1 MGPAP
6 SFGGGP
12 ASCGARAHGSR
23 HGPVV
28 GWGVTFEEIRQDP
41 RARRYVLASAA
52 LGAFT
57 ATVMATSVN
66 VALPSLVSAFEAP
79 FALVQWVVLSYL
91 LATATL
97 LPIVGRLADM
107 FGKRKLFLAGFVTF
121 GVGSLLCGL
130 APDVIWLIVFRS
142 IQGIGSSVLQ
152 ALGLAII
159 TDVFPAHE
167 RGRAIGI
174 NGAVLST
181 GIVLGPTLG
190 GFLVE
195 LGWPWVFL
203 FGVPVAVIGW
213 LLGHRFV
220 PPYDPGERQ
229 RFDLSGAVTLGV
241 ALAALSLALTVGQGR
256 GFTDSWILA
265 AFGLSLAALVVF
277 VFIER
282 RASAPVVDLAMFRNR
297 QLTVGLVS
305 GVVVFVSI
313 MGTIFVMPFYLENVL
328 GFAPRTV
335 GILMSVTPILLV
347 IVAPVAGALA
357 DRYGERLITVI
368 GLAFALVGFSLVATL
383 GEDTT
388 ALGFVLR
395 FVMVGLGM
403 GTFQT
408 PNNSSIMGAAPPGRS
423 GVAGGLLGLTRAL
436 GQTSG
441 IAVLGSLWAAR
452 VAARAQVPVG
462 AEASAAPAMAQVGAL
477 HDMMHV
483 VQVLVG
489 IALALCAWDLAR
501 RRQEARRPQGSV

>member
-1 MGPAP
+1 MT
-6 SFGGGP
+6 FDDV
-12 ASCGARAHGSR
+12 RA
-23 HGPVV
+23 
-28 GWGVTFEEIRQDP
+28 DP

-66 VALPSLVSAFEAP
+66 VALPSLVVAFGAP

-91 LATATL
+91 LATASL

-107 FGKRKLFLAGFVTF
+107 FGKRRLFLAGFVTF
-121 GVGSLLCGL
+121 AVGSLLCGL
-130 APDVIWLIVFRS
+130 APGVGWLIAFRS
-142 IQGIGSSVLQ
+142 VQGIGSAILQ

-181 GIVLGPTLG
+181 GIVVGPTLG

-203 FGVPVAVIGW
+203 FGVPVAAAGW

-220 PPYDPGERQ
+220 PAYERGETV
-229 RFDLSGAVTLGV
+229 RFDLPGALALFTC
-241 ALAALSLALTVGQGR
+241 LAALSLALTVGQAR
-256 GFTDSWILA
+256 GFTDPSILA
-265 AFGLSLAALVVF
+265 AFASSLLAALAF
-277 VFIER
+277 VAIER
-282 RASAPVVDLAMFRNR
+282 RAEAPVLDLALFRNR
-297 QLTVGLVS
+297 QLTVGLVA
-305 GVVVFVSI
+305 GVTVFVSI

-328 GFAPRTV
+328 GFPPRTV
-335 GILMSVTPILLV
+335 GLLMSVTPILLV
-347 IVAPVAGALA
+347 IVAPIAGALA

-368 GLAFALVGFSLVATL
+368 GLVLAFVGFSLVATL

-388 ALGFVLR
+388 ALGFIVR

-403 GTFQT
+403 GAFQT
-408 PNNSSIMGAAPPGRS
+408 PNNSSIMGAAPSGRS

-452 VAARAQVPVG
+452 VATRADVPVG
-462 AEASAAPAMAQVGAL
+462 AEAAGAPSFAQVGAL

-483 VQVLVG
+483 VQALVLV
-489 IALALCAWDLAR
+489 ALALCAWDLLRGRREAERAR
-501 RRQEARRPQGSV
+501 PT